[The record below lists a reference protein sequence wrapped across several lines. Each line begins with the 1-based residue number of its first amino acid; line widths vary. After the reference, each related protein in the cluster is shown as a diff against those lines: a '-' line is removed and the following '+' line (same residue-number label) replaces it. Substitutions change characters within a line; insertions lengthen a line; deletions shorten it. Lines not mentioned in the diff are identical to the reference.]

1 MNDLHW
7 LLDNDVESGY
17 RAKMI
22 LLRDEGYT
30 VPKIRRITNH
40 HDNNIRKWIHR
51 FNEKGI
57 DGIVSRKHVRNA
69 HKITEDIERKMVEIA
84 TNDPRKKYKLKFST
98 WSLRVLAG
106 YIMEEKKLVESIS
119 HTEVKNVLV
128 KYGIE
133 WRNSKTVLGKSRDP
147 EYELKKKRIEELRYN
162 PPQDSVLL
170 YQDEKGP
177 IVAKTYGGPSWCST

>member
-1 MNDLHW
+1 MWNIYLREISTEEMNDLYW
-7 LLDNDVESGY
+7 LLDNDDTESGY

-30 VPKIRRITNH
+30 VPEIRKITNH

-57 DGIVSRKHVRNA
+57 DGIISRKHIRNA
-69 HKITEDIERKMVEIA
+69 HKITEDIERKIVEIA
-84 TNDPRKKYKLKFST
+84 SNDPRRKYRLKFST

-106 YIMEEKKLVESIS
+106 YIMEEEKKLVDSIS
-119 HTEVKNVLV
+119 HTEIKNVLV
-128 KYGIE
+128 KHGIE

-147 EYELKKKRIEELRYN
+147 EYELKKIGLKN
-162 PPQDSVLL
+162 
-170 YQDEKGP
+170 
-177 IVAKTYGGPSWCST
+177 

>member
-1 MNDLHW
+1 MWNIYLREISTEEMNDLHW

-30 VPKIRRITNH
+30 VPEIRRIT
-40 HDNNIRKWIHR
+40 
-51 FNEKGI
+51 
-57 DGIVSRKHVRNA
+57 
-69 HKITEDIERKMVEIA
+69 ERKIVEIA
-84 TNDPRKKYKLKFST
+84 TNDPRKYRLKFST

-119 HTEVKNVLV
+119 HTEIKNVLV
-128 KYGIE
+128 KHGIE

-147 EYELKKKRIEELRYN
+147 EYELKKIGLK
-162 PPQDSVLL
+162 S
-170 YQDEKGP
+170 
-177 IVAKTYGGPSWCST
+177 

>member
-7 LLDNDVESGY
+7 LLDNDPESGY
-17 RAKMI
+17 RARMI

-30 VPKIRRITNH
+30 VPEIRRITNH
-40 HDNNIRKWIHR
+40 HDNNIRKWIHS

-69 HKITEDIERKMVEIA
+69 HKITADIERKIVEIA
-84 TNDPRKKYKLKFST
+84 SNDPRKYRLKFST

-106 YIMEEKKLVESIS
+106 YIMKEKKFVDSIS

-128 KYGIE
+128 KHGIE

-147 EYELKKKRIEELRYN
+147 EYELKKIGLKN
-162 PPQDSVLL
+162 
-170 YQDEKGP
+170 
-177 IVAKTYGGPSWCST
+177 

>member
-1 MNDLHW
+1 MWNICLREISPEEMNDLHW
-7 LLDNDVESGY
+7 LLDNDQESGY
-17 RAKMI
+17 RARMI

-30 VPKIRRITNH
+30 VPEIRKITNH

-57 DGIVSRKHVRNA
+57 EGIVTRKHIGNA
-69 HKITEDIERKMVEIA
+69 HKITDNIERKIVEIA
-84 TNDPRKKYKLKFST
+84 SNDPRKYRLKFST

-106 YIMEEKKLVESIS
+106 YIMEMKIIDTIS
-119 HTEVKNVLV
+119 HTEIKNVLV

-147 EYELKKKRIEELRYN
+147 EYELKKIESKN
-162 PPQDSVLL
+162 
-170 YQDEKGP
+170 
-177 IVAKTYGGPSWCST
+177 

>member
-7 LLDNDVESGY
+7 LLDNDAESGY

-30 VPKIRRITNH
+30 VPEIRKITNH

-57 DGIVSRKHVRNA
+57 DGIISRKDRRKAN
-69 HKITEDIERKMVEIA
+69 KITDDIERQIVEIA
-84 TNDPRKKYKLKFST
+84 SNDPRRKYRLKFST

-119 HTEVKNVLV
+119 HTEIKNVLV
-128 KYGIE
+128 KHGIE

-147 EYELKKKRIEELRYN
+147 EYELKKIGLKN
-162 PPQDSVLL
+162 
-170 YQDEKGP
+170 
-177 IVAKTYGGPSWCST
+177 